1 MKNTEKEVYQRPEIE
16 IILMDG
22 GCDVIVTSGPTDTDD
37 DWSLG
42 DDGTQS

>member
-1 MKNTEKEVYQRPEIE
+1 MNNTEKEVYLRPEIE
-16 IILMDG
+16 IIPMDG
-22 GCDVIVTSGPTDTDD
+22 RDVIVTSGPTDTDD